1 MGKKKK
7 PKSKLE
13 TAKTIIEL
21 IATVVNIALAVYT
34 VLKG

>member
-13 TAKTIIEL
+13 TTKTIIEL